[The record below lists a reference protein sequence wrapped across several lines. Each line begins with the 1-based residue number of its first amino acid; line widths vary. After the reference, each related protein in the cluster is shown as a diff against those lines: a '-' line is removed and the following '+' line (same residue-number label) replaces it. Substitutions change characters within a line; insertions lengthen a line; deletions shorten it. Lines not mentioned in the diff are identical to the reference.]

1 LAERDALPLLKENN
15 VALEHAELL
24 ISLDAIED
32 GMNEFLSENG
42 NEEPIRSHLVNFL
55 SQVKR
60 TRDAVAQA
68 EAMVRP

>member
-1 LAERDALPLLKENN
+1 LAERDAPPLLKENN
-15 VALEHAELL
+15 VALDTTELL

-32 GMNEFLSENG
+32 GMNQFLNENG
-42 NEEPIRSHLVNFL
+42 NEQPLASHLVNFL
-55 SQVKR
+55 AQVQR

>member
-1 LAERDALPLLKENN
+1 LAERDAPPLLKENN
-15 VALEHAELL
+15 VALDTTELL

-32 GMNEFLSENG
+32 GMNKFLNENG

-55 SQVKR
+55 AQVQR

>member
-1 LAERDALPLLKENN
+1 MALDIN
-15 VALEHAELL
+15 ELL

-32 GMNEFLSENG
+32 GMHQFLDENG

-55 SQVKR
+55 SQAKR
-60 TRDAVAQA
+60 TRDAIAQA